1 MNGNNSSTRGGKV
14 VSGKGNSSVRGV
26 WRSQQRG
33 SVHDI
38 RHVCV
43 IFLQIYVNGAV
54 GKSGGKQLKMFRYVF
69 PLSIALSLLAMFLME
84 YYAFYGLQYLE
95 IQQNRLKNPYTSMM
109 ESNADVERLKAVK
122 AAMQHAWGGYETY
135 AWGQDELNPKSKKG
149 KLGVLGGMNGFSGF
163 GASIVDA
170 MSTLHLM
177 GLKEEFGRARDW
189 VAENMKFEGSKKQ
202 HISFFETTIRLL
214 GGLMSAYD
222 LSGDPVLLEKAED
235 LGSRLINVFNGPRT
249 GLVINEATLP
259 MTDAA
264 YSSNNVLLAELGSNL
279 IEFATLGA
287 RTGNETFRIRA
298 EAGIRFLHA
307 KYTQQAL
314 LGTSIQRSTGRIQ
327 DSTVTVGAP
336 TDSYYEYLLK
346 YWILGGKRDNH
357 WRDRWIFTVDE
368 ALRELK
374 ISSKNGLYT
383 WVGERSA
390 PGSPIKPVVTHLGC
404 FYPGNV
410 ALGVISGAVTGEKAK
425 EYLAF
430 AENMTYACFQLYNQ
444 TKTGLG
450 ADGIQINIDT
460 EEVTGLDRPYLQR
473 PEVVESLFY
482 LWRATHDKKYRD
494 WGWSVVE
501 ALNTYCKEE
510 AGYSGLSNA
519 NKIPPQ
525 SDDMQQSW
533 FLAETLKYLYLL
545 FADDAA
551 LDLDRWVFN
560 TEAHPVMA
568 RTVKESYWIDW
579 DFVNET
585 IGRPGVSEK
594 LQSST
599 VWLEK
604 LVEQLWQSSP
614 Q

>member
-1 MNGNNSSTRGGKV
+1 M
-14 VSGKGNSSVRGV
+14 KGAG
-26 WRSQQRG
+26 
-33 SVHDI
+33 
-38 RHVCV
+38 
-43 IFLQIYVNGAV
+43 
-54 GKSGGKQLKMFRYVF
+54 GKSGGKQQKMFRFVF

-95 IQQNRLKNPYTSMM
+95 IQQNKLKNPYASMM
-109 ESNADVERLKAVK
+109 ESNADLERMKAVK
-122 AAMQHAWGGYETY
+122 AAMQHAWGGYEMY
-135 AWGQDELNPKSKKG
+135 AWGKDELNPKSKKG

-189 VAENMKFEGSKKQ
+189 IAENMKFEAGQKQ
-202 HISFFETTIRLL
+202 RISFFETTIRLL

-222 LSGDPVLLEKAED
+222 LSGDQVLLEKAQD

-314 LGTSIQRSTGRIQ
+314 LGTSIQRSTGKIQ
-327 DSTVTVGAP
+327 DDTITVGAP

-383 WVGERSA
+383 WVGERSG
-390 PGSPIKPVVTHLGC
+390 PGRPIKPVVTHLGC
-404 FYPGNV
+404 FYPGNI

-425 EYLAF
+425 EYLEF

-501 ALNTYCKEE
+501 ALNKYCKEE
-510 AGYSGLSNA
+510 AGYSGLANA
-519 NKIPPQ
+519 NRIPPQ

-545 FADDAA
+545 FADDGA

-585 IGRPGVSEK
+585 IGRPAVSEK
-594 LQSST
+594 LEQST

-614 Q
+614 E